1 MKVNDY
7 VNYNIMIE
15 VLSYDLIRAFDF
27 HVQCVMYTFKSFWQ
41 HFFILISCASYN
53 NMNNIDV
60 LSLSDLSNVYFLRN
74 YITLITG
81 DL

>member
-27 HVQCVMYTFKSFWQ
+27 HVQCVMYTFKTFSQ
-41 HFFILISCASYN
+41 DFFIFCASYN
-53 NMNNIDV
+53 I
-60 LSLSDLSNVYFLRN
+60 
-74 YITLITG
+74 IE
-81 DL
+81 